1 MYRTGDLGLQL
12 PSGDLVHLGRADT
25 QVKVR
30 GFRVECAE
38 IEIALMRLNDKA
50 IHAAAV
56 VARNRGGS
64 DSVLVAYLVGDLK
77 DADLAAIRARLRAA
91 LPEYM
96 IPTHFQWLEEFPLTP
111 SGKRD
116 DKALRE
122 LPLSTTVA
130 VSADIAPCNG
140 YQRAVAD
147 IMAEFAGSARFAA
160 NTNFFDAGGTSIGA
174 MRVVMAIARIWDVEI
189 PLDAFVTA
197 PTPAHLANLI
207 AAGGPARTF
216 DPIVALR
223 TSGDRPPL
231 FLVHPIGGNV
241 LCYLN
246 LVKYLPVDQPVY
258 ALQAA
263 GAEPGATPLRTMSD
277 LAASYIAAIR
287 KSHLCGPYNVSG
299 WSFGGSVAIEMAR
312 QLADEEL
319 ARLIL
324 LDTIA
329 LGDGPRAGVSESDLI
344 TWFFEELLWHA
355 HGMKAS
361 RLTLSYN
368 GTDRDTLFDSIL
380 RQAIDARIVP
390 AESSPQLI
398 RRLYEI
404 FRANYE
410 AGLNYRHEPLDR
422 DITLLKSTE
431 QMPAYAANVHRIVGS
446 SFTSQTN
453 GWERFAARG
462 LTVIDVAG
470 DHLSMM
476 SEPNIADVAAKLEAA
491 LQ

>member
-1 MYRTGDLGLQL
+1 MTQL
-12 PSGDLVHLGRADT
+12 CV
-25 QVKVR
+25 
-30 GFRVECAE
+30 
-38 IEIALMRLNDKA
+38 
-50 IHAAAV
+50 
-56 VARNRGGS
+56 
-64 DSVLVAYLVGDLK
+64 
-77 DADLAAIRARLRAA
+77 
-91 LPEYM
+91 
-96 IPTHFQWLEEFPLTP
+96 
-111 SGKRD
+111 
-116 DKALRE
+116 
-122 LPLSTTVA
+122 
-130 VSADIAPCNG
+130 
-140 YQRAVAD
+140 
-147 IMAEFAGSARFAA
+147 
-160 NTNFFDAGGTSIGA
+160 
-174 MRVVMAIARIWDVEI
+174 
-189 PLDAFVTA
+189 
-197 PTPAHLANLI
+197 
-207 AAGGPARTF
+207 
-216 DPIVALR
+216 
-223 TSGDRPPL
+223 PL

-241 LCYLN
+241 LCYLD
-246 LVKYLPVDQPVY
+246 LVKHLPVDQPVY

-277 LAASYIAAIR
+277 LAASYIEAIR
-287 KSHLCGPYNVSG
+287 RVRPHGPYHIGG
-299 WSFGGSVAIEMAR
+299 WSFGGYVAIEMAR

-344 TWFFEELLWHA
+344 TWFFAELLWQA

-361 RLTLSYN
+361 QLTLGYN

-380 RQAIDARIVP
+380 RQAIEAKIVP
-390 AESSPQLI
+390 AESSPKLI

-410 AGLNYRHEPLDR
+410 AALNYCHEPLDR

-431 QMPAYAANVHRIVGS
+431 RMPADAEHVHHIVGS

-453 GWERFAARG
+453 GWERLAPRS

-491 LQ
+491 LR